1 MKDGA
6 GGVFEVLGT
15 TATKLVRMF
24 GSDRNTRLSQQVIV
38 VLLGVTMMGTV
49 MYALFD
55 VTRVIHPVAHVEGF
69 LGIHLAHPHA
79 AAAPVTGAGRE

>member
-1 MKDGA
+1 M
-6 GGVFEVLGT
+6 FEVLGT

-55 VTRVIHPVAHVEGF
+55 VTRVTRPVAHVEGF
-69 LGIHLAHPHA
+69 LGIHFAHSHA
-79 AAAPVTGAGRE
+79 AAGPVIGAGGE